1 MINENKGQVSIEYL
15 LIFSISIIILLLFT
29 LPLAE
34 ITTKNYFDLK
44 EATSTKFQLSKI
56 ANTIDQV
63 TAEGQGSKKTVIL
76 LLDRNISVLL
86 SKNQLI
92 TNLIL
97 NDGKIKEIKI
107 QYNNN
112 LSTSLN
118 LEKGKNLIVIHWPI
132 NSNNIEIYR
141 K

>member
-86 SKNQLI
+86 SKNQLT